1 KDIDIKKIK
10 IKYLFD
16 LAKWDEVIK
25 IVESTYG
32 SIESMPVNIRILLV
46 KSYRKVQLY
55 EKADYLLRESLKED
69 KENNEVAL
77 QYAEVAIEQ
86 MKWEQAITR
95 YEYVE
100 KLFGTKV
107 KSDILVKLSMLYKI
121 VGNHEK
127 SKSIFN
133 NVTKL
138 QSEENSSEH
147 EIITLFNN
155 GESRIDYY
163 MQRQQTEK
171 VVIVFDSLNMN
182 WNENPFGFKLLSRQN
197 VDIIAVR
204 KRRKKTYQQ
213 DLTQEDFNHTLNKLV
228 QGYEDK
234 IAYGHSLG
242 GYLSLY
248 YASNL
253 NCRILSLAPRLS
265 IHPKFGRKSFVNE
278 YPFNHNESNNY

>member
-1 KDIDIKKIK
+1 KEKSKFISIINESSKTYKKDIDIKKIK

-138 QSEENSSEH
+138 KSEEKSSEH
-147 EIITLFNN
+147 EIITLFDN
-155 GESRIDYY
+155 G
-163 MQRQQTEK
+163 
-171 VVIVFDSLNMN
+171 
-182 WNENPFGFKLLSRQN
+182 
-197 VDIIAVR
+197 
-204 KRRKKTYQQ
+204 
-213 DLTQEDFNHTLNKLV
+213 
-228 QGYEDK
+228 
-234 IAYGHSLG
+234 
-242 GYLSLY
+242 
-248 YASNL
+248 
-253 NCRILSLAPRLS
+253 
-265 IHPKFGRKSFVNE
+265 
-278 YPFNHNESNNY
+278 